1 MKDSETGLKPATERS
16 LEISLS
22 GKIPTASKGNGAA
35 TLHDGLLQRLRQ
47 MIVEGDLACGT
58 RIPERVLC
66 ERFKISRTP
75 LREALKVLAWEG
87 FIDLTPNRG
96 ATVSR
101 VTIEEIDEVFPV
113 MGAIEALSG
122 EFACKNITDDQFAE
136 IRAFH
141 YQMVLHF
148 QRGELPE
155 YFRLNQAIH
164 GKIVEAAGNATL
176 ANIYRAL
183 GGRIRRARY
192 MANMTKARW
201 AEAMEEHELILQAL
215 EDRNGA
221 GLADILNEHLRKK
234 CEAVKEALLAEET
247 GQAAEG

>member
-1 MKDSETGLKPATERS
+1 MIDPEVGLKLAADLVPETTGFNEQPIDS
-16 LEISLS
+16 S
-22 GKIPTASKGNGAA
+22 SKGAA
-35 TLHDGLLQRLRQ
+35 TLHDGLVERLRQ
-47 MIVEGDLACGT
+47 MIVEGNLAPGA

-87 FIDLTPNRG
+87 FIELTPNRG

-101 VTIEEIDEVFPV
+101 VTMEEIDEVFPV

-122 EFACKNITDDQFAE
+122 KLACRRITNEQLAE

-141 YQMVLHF
+141 FQMVLHY
-148 QRGELPE
+148 QRNELPE
-155 YFRLNQAIH
+155 YFRLNQTIH
-164 GKIVEAAGNATL
+164 EKIMEAADNSTL
-176 ANIYRAL
+176 ANVYRGLA
-183 GGRIRRARY
+183 GRVRRARY

-201 AEAMEEHELILQAL
+201 SEALEEHKLILKAL
-215 EDRNGA
+215 EDRNGEA
-221 GLADILNEHLRKK
+221 LAEILNEHLRKK
-234 CEAVKEALLAEET
+234 CDAVKDALLAEDA